1 MKQNILNKIGLTC
14 LLVTSLFISCQKNQ
28 GTLFPDSLV
37 CEYLIN
43 PQAVD
48 SPHPRLEWVDR
59 PTKVEA
65 RGLYRTAY
73 QIEAASSREKLL
85 EGKADLWNTGK
96 VEDSAS
102 LRIAYKGRTL
112 SAGETCWWRVRIW
125 DQNGKPSA
133 WSEPANWVT
142 GLPEKEWKAQWI
154 GVPWQDDTALD
165 ELEDKTPPPAPLLRK
180 TFRVKEGLQSAR
192 VWISGLGYYELSLN
206 GQKIGDE
213 VLVPN
218 QTNYDHRSGLL
229 ERTVPVEDNFT
240 EYKVMYLSYDL
251 TDRLQE
257 GENALGVILGN
268 GFYNADQHWV
278 KGYGSPRLLLQM
290 HLTYKDGTQDIIVSN
305 PSWKVS
311 KSAIV
316 SDMIYQGEH
325 YDARLEQEGW
335 DTANFDDSQWEQAVL
350 RKKPFGRLMAQN
362 GPSDRVMEKLQ
373 PKKIEALGDGRYR
386 IDFGEEISGWVHLQD
401 VEGPAGQ
408 RIDIRYICESKMGT
422 NSYTL
427 KGKGKENY
435 ATRFTWY
442 VFREV
447 EISGWPGE
455 LKESQVIAEAVYSDV
470 KQTASFDCDNDLIN
484 TIHRIWRRSETDNMH
499 GSIQSDCPH
508 RERSAYT
515 GDGQIVCNMVMETYD
530 VRAFYNKWLDD
541 MRGAQ
546 NPESGYVPNGA
557 PWQPGCGGGPAW
569 GAAINIMPW
578 SFYWHYGD
586 KEMLEQ
592 YYPHMV
598 AQLSFMRQAVDKE
611 GIMEMKDPCQWKNL
625 GDWVAPGPL
634 PNAAMVHTY
643 FYWLC
648 NKLTSYAAEALGKK
662 DEAQQLE
669 AEAERARQGFMKR
682 FWDEKEQSYGPYGG
696 NIFALSM
703 GVDADR
709 LELVRQA
716 LRKVIEVNNNHLDT
730 GIYGTRLLFE
740 TLAHHDM
747 VDLAY
752 QIINQR
758 TEPSFGWWIEQGATT
773 TWEQWDGNNSR
784 NHPMF
789 GGSLVW
795 LQRCLAGIQ
804 LVECAPAYSQI
815 VIKPI
820 IPEGLNRASYQI
832 ETVRGLVSNS
842 WKRNEKC
849 FEMTT
854 IVPVGSTAKVYLPW
868 KEGTKWLES
877 GSSLKDTEYL
887 KVLGKEDGFLC
898 IQLTSGTYKFMSQAL

>member
-1 MKQNILNKIGLTC
+1 MNYRNILSSIC
-14 LLVTSLFISCQKNQ
+14 LLAGSMMTSCQSSQ
-28 GTLFPDSLV
+28 GDLLPENLV
-37 CEYLIN
+37 CEYLTN
-43 PQAVD
+43 PQAID
-48 SPHPRLEWVDR
+48 SPAPRLEWVDR
-59 PTKVEA
+59 MVNDKV
-65 RGLYRTAY
+65 RGVQRTAY
-73 QIEAASSREKLL
+73 QIEASSSRKALL
-85 EGKADLWNTGK
+85 QGKADLWNSGK
-96 VEDSAS
+96 VNDSQS
-102 LRIAYKGRTL
+102 LRIPYGGLTL
-112 SAGETCWWRVRIW
+112 SAGKECWWRVRVW
-125 DQNGKPSA
+125 DQNDEVSE
-133 WSEPANWVT
+133 WSEPALWVA
-142 GLPEKEWKAQWI
+142 GLPGKDWKAQWI

-180 TFRVKEGLQSAR
+180 TFQVKEGLQSAR

-206 GQKIGDE
+206 GQKVGDE

-240 EYKVMYLSYDL
+240 QYKVMYLSYNL
-251 TDRLQE
+251 TDLLHK

-290 HLTYKDGTQDIIVSN
+290 HLTYEDGSQETIVSD

-325 YDARLEQEGW
+325 YDARLEQDGW
-335 DTANFDDSQWEQAVL
+335 NTASFDDSQWEQAVL
-350 RKKPFGRLMAQN
+350 RKAPCGKLMAQN
-362 GPSDRVMEKLQ
+362 GPSDRVMETLQ
-373 PKKIEALGDGRYR
+373 PKKIEKLEDGRYR
-386 IDFGEEISGWVHLQD
+386 IDFGEEISGWVRLKN

-408 RIDIRYICESKMGT
+408 RIDIRYVCESKMGT

-455 LKESQVIAEAVYSDV
+455 LKEGQVLAEAVYSDV
-470 KQTASFDCDNDLIN
+470 KQTASFECDNDLIN

-499 GSIQSDCPH
+499 GSVQSDCPH

-515 GDGQIVCNMVMETYD
+515 GDGQIVVDMVMETYD

-546 NPESGYVPNGA
+546 NPETGYVPNGA

-578 SFYWHYGD
+578 CFYWHYGD
-586 KEMLEQ
+586 KEMLEKF
-592 YYPHMV
+592 YPHMV
-598 AQLSFMRQAVDKE
+598 AQLGYMSQAVDSE
-611 GIMEMKDPCQWKNL
+611 GVMEMKDPCRWKNL

-634 PNAAMVHTY
+634 PNPAIVHTY

-648 NKLTSYAAEALGKK
+648 NKLTSHAAYALGKIEEGQK
-662 DEAQQLE
+662 LDE
-669 AEAERARQGFMKR
+669 EAERARQGFMKR
-682 FWDEKEQSYGPYGG
+682 FWNEETQGYGPYGG
-696 NIFALSM
+696 NVFALSM
-703 GVDADR
+703 GVDEER
-709 LELVRQA
+709 LELVRKA
-716 LRKVIEVNNNHLDT
+716 VRKVIEDNDFHLDT
-730 GIYGTRLLFE
+730 GIFGTRLLFE
-740 TLAHHDM
+740 TLADHGM

-758 TEPSFGWWIEQGATT
+758 TQPSFGWWIEQGATT

-795 LQRCLAGIQ
+795 LQRCLAGIR
-804 LVECAPAYSQI
+804 LMDNAPAYSQI
-815 VIKPI
+815 LIKPI

-832 ETVRGLVSNS
+832 ETVRGLVGNS
-842 WKRNEKC
+842 WKREGER

-854 IVPVGSTAKVYLPW
+854 IVPVGCTAYVYLPYQEGKQW
-868 KEGTKWLES
+868 MESNAPLKE
-877 GSSLKDTEYL
+877 TEYL
-887 KVLGKEDGFLC
+887 KVLDTEDGF
-898 IQLTSGTYKFMSQAL
+898 IGVELTSGTYHFTNY

>member
-1 MKQNILNKIGLTC
+1 MNYKNILWGLC
-14 LLVTSLFISCQKNQ
+14 GLFGVIATSCQGSRGDLLPGN
-28 GTLFPDSLV
+28 LV
-37 CEYLIN
+37 CEYLTN
-43 PQAVD
+43 PQAID
-48 SPHPRLEWVDR
+48 SPTPRLEWVDR
-59 PTKVEA
+59 LADTQA
-65 RGLYRTAY
+65 RGVKRTAY
-73 QIEAASSREKLL
+73 QIEAASSRKALL
-85 EGKADLWNTGK
+85 QGKADLWDSGK
-96 VEDSAS
+96 VNDSES
-102 LRIAYKGRTL
+102 LRIPYGGITL
-112 SAGETCWWRVRIW
+112 PAGKECWWRVRVW
-125 DQNGKPSA
+125 DQNDEASA
-133 WSEPANWVT
+133 WSEPSVWVA
-142 GLPEKEWKAQWI
+142 GLPEEEWKAQWI

-180 TFRVKEGLQSAR
+180 TFQVKKDLESAR

-206 GQKIGDE
+206 GKKVGDE

-218 QTNYDHRSGLL
+218 QTNYDHRSGLM

-240 EYKVMYLSYDL
+240 QYKVMYLSYDL
-251 TDRLQE
+251 TDQLQE

-290 HLTYKDGTQDIIVSN
+290 HLSYKDGTQDIIVSD

-325 YDARLEQEGW
+325 YDARLEQEEW
-335 DTANFDDSQWEQAVL
+335 NTANFDDSQWEQAVL
-350 RKKPFGRLMAQN
+350 RKKPYGRLMAQN
-362 GPSDRVMEKLQ
+362 GPSDRVMERLQ
-373 PKKIEALGDGRYR
+373 PKKIEALGEGRYR
-386 IDFGEEISGWVHLQD
+386 IDFGEEISGWVRLNH

-408 RIDIRYICESKMGT
+408 RIDIRYICESTMGS

-427 KGKGKENY
+427 KGKGKESY

-455 LKESQVIAEAVYSDV
+455 LKEGQVIAEAVYSDV
-470 KQTASFDCDNDLIN
+470 KQTASFECDNDLIN

-499 GSIQSDCPH
+499 GSVQSDCPH

-530 VRAFYNKWLDD
+530 ARAFYNKWLDD

-546 NPESGYVPNGA
+546 NPETGYVPNGA

-586 KEMLEQ
+586 KQMLEQ

-598 AQLSFMRQAVDKE
+598 AQLGFMRQMVDEE
-611 GIMEMKDPCQWKNL
+611 GVMEMKDPCRWKNL

-634 PNAAMVHTY
+634 PNTAMVHTY

-648 NKLTSYAAEALGKK
+648 NKLTSYAADALGKY
-662 DEAQQLE
+662 DEAQQLKDE
-669 AEAERARQGFMKR
+669 TERARQGFMKR
-682 FWDEKEQSYGPYGG
+682 FWNEEEQGYGPYGG
-696 NIFALSM
+696 NVFALSM
-703 GVDADR
+703 GVDEDR

-716 LRKVIEVNNNHLDT
+716 LRKVIEANDNHLDT

-740 TLAHHDM
+740 TLANHGM

-758 TEPSFGWWIEQGATT
+758 TQPSFGWWIEQGATT
-773 TWEQWDGNNSR
+773 TWEQWDGHNSR

-795 LQRCLAGIQ
+795 LQRCLAGVR
-804 LVECAPAYSQI
+804 LVEGAPAYSQI
-815 VIKPI
+815 IVKPI
-820 IPEGLNRASYQI
+820 IPEGLNRASYQM
-832 ETVRGLVSNS
+832 ETVRGLVGNS
-842 WKRNEKC
+842 WKRDGKC

-854 IVPVGSTAKVYLPW
+854 TIPVGCTAYVYLPKEEGTTW
-868 KEGTKWLES
+868 KES
-877 GSSLKDTEYL
+877 NAPLKDTEYL
-887 KVLGKEDGFLC
+887 QILEGEDYIGVE
-898 IQLTSGTYKFMSQAL
+898 LTSGTYHFTRN